1 MYMRQRIVN
10 MRQSGKSYVK
20 ISSILSDTEGV
31 SISREAIGKFYTRFR
46 ANGTLS
52 DPPKA
57 AGLRKTLQ
65 DRHLVFIDEKIHA
78 DREISAQE
86 LTREINARFHINISV
101 ATIKRARKSLG
112 WTRSATQYCQ
122 MVRHQNKPKRLD
134 HALKCLAD
142 NEQFD
147 DVIFTDETTV
157 KIQTTTG
164 RSFRKEGEPVIKTA
178 KPKHPYQV
186 SINVHFP
193 YSFKKTVQINHGK
206 IKQEVHVWGGISRR
220 GATGLYI
227 FTSIMDSIVYQGI
240 LTQKLV
246 PFIQQQ
252 YPNGH
257 RFMQD
262 NDPKHVSRSTK
273 AFMQNNGIN
282 HWVTPPESPD
292 MNPIENLW
300 GSLKYHIRRRKKP
313 TNQQELLD
321 GCFGNTGEAKVVDKW

>member
-1 MYMRQRIVN
+1 MPPVKVNRISLYLRQRIVN
-10 MRQSGKSYVK
+10 IRQSGKSYVK
-20 ISSILSDTEGV
+20 ISSILSDTEEV

-57 AGLRKTLQ
+57 AGRRKTLQ

-86 LTREINARFHINISV
+86 LTRELNARFHINISV

-134 HALKCLAD
+134 YMYALRCLAD

-164 RSFRKEGEPVIKTA
+164 RSLGRK
-178 KPKHPYQV
+178 
-186 SINVHFP
+186 
-193 YSFKKTVQINHGK
+193 
-206 IKQEVHVWGGISRR
+206 
-220 GATGLYI
+220 
-227 FTSIMDSIVYQGI
+227 
-240 LTQKLV
+240 
-246 PFIQQQ
+246 
-252 YPNGH
+252 
-257 RFMQD
+257 
-262 NDPKHVSRSTK
+262 
-273 AFMQNNGIN
+273 
-282 HWVTPPESPD
+282 
-292 MNPIENLW
+292 
-300 GSLKYHIRRRKKP
+300 GS
-313 TNQQELLD
+313 QS
-321 GCFGNTGEAKVVDKW
+321 